1 MSKKH
6 GSKDFRF
13 QREFAGKCER
23 YFGSVAAYAETL
35 SEDKSYRLENK
46 KAYKK
51 NKNIE
56 EE

>member
-13 QREFAGKCER
+13 QREFDGKCEI
-23 YFGSVAAYAETL
+23 YFGSVAEYAKTL
-35 SEDKSYRLENK
+35 SEAKSYRLESK

-51 NKNIE
+51 NKNME
-56 EE
+56 E

>member
-6 GSKDFRF
+6 GSKGFRF

-23 YFGSVAAYAETL
+23 YYGSVAAYAETL
-35 SEDKSYRLENK
+35 SDDKSYRLESK

>member
-23 YFGSVAAYAETL
+23 YFGSVAAYEETL
-35 SEDKSYRLENK
+35 SEEKSYRFETK